1 VEEVTEGLNT
11 MSNALFDVMKIL
23 EEKKIHFF
31 IARNNSNTVDIFAT
45 MVEKRIE
52 IYVNE
57 DGTIDF
63 SVFRGS
69 EDVTP
74 GLEALIEI
82 LDED

>member
-1 VEEVTEGLNT
+1 VTEGFAK
-11 MSNALFDVMKIL
+11 MSNALFDVLKFL
-23 EEKKIHFF
+23 EEKRIHVF
-31 IARNNSNTVDIFAT
+31 IARNNPHTVDIFAT
-45 MVEKRIE
+45 MIEKRIE

-69 EDVTP
+69 EDVMT
-74 GLEALIEI
+74 GFDALTKI